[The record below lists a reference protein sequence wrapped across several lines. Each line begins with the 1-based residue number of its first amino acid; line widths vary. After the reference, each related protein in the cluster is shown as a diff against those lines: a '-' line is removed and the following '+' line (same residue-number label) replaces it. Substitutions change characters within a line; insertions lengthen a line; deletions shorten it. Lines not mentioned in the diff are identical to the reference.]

1 MWSSIKRRFT
11 NEKSTAPA
19 VLFLDRKAS
28 NVIQYSYHNHQK
40 RGAVAL
46 KVRIL
51 IGVVVVAVLG
61 AVLFSLKKPL
71 LDEET
76 EYQITSLYDQG
87 REVSEDVDTDALIE
101 LLRQAKCSRV
111 PRGGLRSHSFTDMI
125 EISIQGGDETLRVVL
140 VESDGTYVAYQ
151 DPDWVHVLRDGEA
164 LLSSVRELLPV

>member
-1 MWSSIKRRFT
+1 MTGECFAAYNTII
-11 NEKSTAPA
+11 
-19 VLFLDRKAS
+19 
-28 NVIQYSYHNHQK
+28 NVK
-40 RGAVAL
+40 GEAVAL

-76 EYQITSLYDQG
+76 EYQVASLYDQG
-87 REVSEDVDTDALIE
+87 REVSGEVDADALVE

-125 EISIQGGDETLRVVL
+125 EISLQSGEETLRVVL
-140 VESDGTYVAYQ
+140 VENDGTYVAYQ
-151 DPDWVHVLRDGEA
+151 DPDWVHVIADGEE
-164 LLSSVRELLPV
+164 LLSSVRELLPA

>member
-1 MWSSIKRRFT
+1 MRKAPLRRCFSLTGKRLTSYNTVITIIKRG
-11 NEKSTAPA
+11 E
-19 VLFLDRKAS
+19 
-28 NVIQYSYHNHQK
+28 
-40 RGAVAL
+40 AVAL

-151 DPDWVHVLRDGEA
+151 DPDWVHVLRDGEE
-164 LLSSVRELLPV
+164 LLSSVRKLLPV

>member
-1 MWSSIKRRFT
+1 MTGKRLTSYNTVITIIKRG
-11 NEKSTAPA
+11 E
-19 VLFLDRKAS
+19 
-28 NVIQYSYHNHQK
+28 
-40 RGAVAL
+40 AVAL

-101 LLRQAKCSRV
+101 LLRQATVNSAIIAGVIDKAGTIKVGKWADFCIV
-111 PRGGLRSHSFTDMI
+111 DGKPDEDIDVMTKLPAHVIIGG
-125 EISIQGGDETLRVVL
+125 QKAV
-140 VESDGTYVAYQ
+140 
-151 DPDWVHVLRDGEA
+151 
-164 LLSSVRELLPV
+164 